1 MTENS
6 SLHTDTICAISTPHG
21 VGGIA
26 VIRIS
31 GPEALTITDKI
42 WHGKKLTDCA
52 THTAHFGTIV
62 DPDTNEVLDE
72 AVATLFI
79 APASYTGENVVEL
92 SVHGSIY
99 VQRELLSLLL
109 RHGARMADPGEF
121 SRRAFASGRLDLAQ
135 AEAVA
140 DIIASDSRAAHRIA
154 MKQMRGGFS
163 KKIIQLR
170 DKLVDLSSLLEL
182 ELDFSE
188 EDVEFAS
195 RVKLLDLAKEI
206 HTEVTRLSNSF
217 ATGAA
222 LKEGIPVAIIGA
234 TNAGKSSLLNM
245 LLNDDRAIVSDIHGT
260 TRDTIEETIEI
271 GNYRFRFIDTAG
283 LRHTTD
289 AIEQIG
295 IERSRKAI
303 GSASIILLV
312 IDPQEALSSEITDT
326 LHNTDCSQILP
337 LINKTDI
344 TAPGIIASRRAELT
358 ALPFINADNI
368 LEISA
373 GTGQGIDNVKHRLT
387 EHALHNE
394 QNTGSEIL
402 VTNIRHAEALRQ
414 AATATER
421 VINGVIQNIP
431 GDFIAQDLRETIH
444 HLSSITGQISSQD
457 ILTNIFSH
465 FCIGK

>member
-42 WHGKKLTDCA
+42 WHGKKLTDCT

-163 KKIIQLR
+163 KNH
-170 DKLVDLSSLLEL
+170 S
-182 ELDFSE
+182 
-188 EDVEFAS
+188 A
-195 RVKLLDLAKEI
+195 
-206 HTEVTRLSNSF
+206 TRQ
-217 ATGAA
+217 TRR
-222 LKEGIPVAIIGA
+222 PVI
-234 TNAGKSSLLNM
+234 
-245 LLNDDRAIVSDIHGT
+245 
-260 TRDTIEETIEI
+260 
-271 GNYRFRFIDTAG
+271 
-283 LRHTTD
+283 
-289 AIEQIG
+289 
-295 IERSRKAI
+295 
-303 GSASIILLV
+303 
-312 IDPQEALSSEITDT
+312 
-326 LHNTDCSQILP
+326 
-337 LINKTDI
+337 
-344 TAPGIIASRRAELT
+344 APRT
-358 ALPFINADNI
+358 
-368 LEISA
+368 
-373 GTGQGIDNVKHRLT
+373 
-387 EHALHNE
+387 
-394 QNTGSEIL
+394 
-402 VTNIRHAEALRQ
+402 
-414 AATATER
+414 
-421 VINGVIQNIP
+421 
-431 GDFIAQDLRETIH
+431 
-444 HLSSITGQISSQD
+444 
-457 ILTNIFSH
+457 
-465 FCIGK
+465 